1 MKACRKLAHAA
12 IVLACVGMIVPNGA
26 MAAGPAKTGV
36 ADVALA
42 TDGRLVGQ
50 VVSAEGRAID
60 GAVVTVRR
68 SGHELVQAVTDK
80 SGQFAVSGLD
90 AGVYEVAVGQQVAA
104 MRVWSADAAP
114 PAARDR
120 AVLVSGTTV
129 RAQGEFLGLDV
140 ITLWTVGAATG
151 ALIFSAINN
160 SDIDDINDKL
170 DKLQSP

>member
-26 MAAGPAKTGV
+26 MAAGPAKAGV

-104 MRVWSADAAP
+104 QRGAQLASAESVGGGKCKI
-114 PAARDR
+114 
-120 AVLVSGTTV
+120 VLLVPG
-129 RAQGEFLGLDV
+129 ANGERPKREEIIVNG
-140 ITLWTVGAATG
+140 
-151 ALIFSAINN
+151 
-160 SDIDDINDKL
+160 
-170 DKLQSP
+170 